1 MRRAAKVQPA
11 YDCIVSACLEAQLI
25 RLSPASVYWQ
35 TRSTIFQVS
44 PSSMHQRFRGILDE

>member
-11 YDCIVSACLEAQLI
+11 YDCIVSACLEARLI

-35 TRSTIFQVS
+35 TRSTIVQVS